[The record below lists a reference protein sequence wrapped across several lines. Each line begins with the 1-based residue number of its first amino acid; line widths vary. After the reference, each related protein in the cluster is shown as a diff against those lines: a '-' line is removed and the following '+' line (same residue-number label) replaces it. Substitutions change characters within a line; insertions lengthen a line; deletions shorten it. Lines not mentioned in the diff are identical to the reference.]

1 MDSSGHNMQ
10 IRYSNYTHNVPN
22 TTTNDAL
29 LEKKVDYDSEPQIRK
44 SAGDAGSRGSLFEEM

>member
-1 MDSSGHNMQ
+1 MQ